1 MASKCQ
7 KFQPNIFNK
16 LKCQSCFGAKDIHSA
31 EALENNKATR
41 KISKCGYLFV
51 SPDFDFSNPVDRSK
65 RWQRRFFRLF
75 DDGELNFSVDED
87 PDTVPQGAV
96 DMNKCTEV
104 GDAEKKTTHTNS
116 LYIIT
121 PNKTYY
127 IKAGSKEEIMWWQE
141 VLSVFPRSI
150 PKPKNRRF
158 TMPIFSNKDKENV
171 QPLTTESH
179 RKLPS
184 VSSLTDG
191 DIPAVNNR
199 FEVEKVKVKE
209 QAFSTYRGV
218 RNMKHRTD
226 KHYQEGLR
234 KSSSLHDLSSEDTKD
249 VGMGLASSKF
259 LSRSGDRLNYVSA
272 ASHPG
277 IENAARVLA
286 DSNYNNPYCTVPRRT
301 WQTLAA
307 NTTTPPSPNSNT
319 PSSASANNPSSSPS
333 SHPTVTVN
341 SSHIP
346 IIRRKSTADTQ
357 SSAASTS
364 TKPKSASE
372 RARLHRERST
382 SMKDFPTQ
390 FSLPKPDGTRM
401 SMSSLDRLSASSHAD
416 GQSSTRPSGR
426 RDIYEV
432 PTNNLNQT
440 DELKMAKSTEFQAAS
455 RSRSQPS
462 ISGSSPQSQGSPSNK
477 YEDLMY
483 MKKGW
488 LIKQGSSEKDW
499 KKHWFVLTGNS
510 LRYYK
515 DAQAEESNTLDGRI
529 DLSTCFDISEVDIG
543 RNFGFRI
550 KSRNGEYVLAAMTS
564 GIRNNWLKAIRLVM
578 DLQTGSKKS
587 TSSLLSNS
595 ADSSPR
601 TVDDLDLSASA
612 DSSRL
617 SGSMDSRSSSESP
630 KEIHKRTTTKNMRR
644 HYSDVS
650 PGNVKFSVKDLSP
663 ALARISQPPTI
674 VGVVSGGNSP
684 PEPEKNSL
692 GGQGDQIDS
701 ANKKLQSSSKFSP
714 EPVSALTGSNEPM
727 SRYVEGSDN
736 GSLPPTVS
744 PASGVGDD
752 FASRRAVSSESRK
765 EEDEKSR
772 RAKSPSARVKEKS
785 RIKGGKIQTPPQQ
798 VSDDECYGMSAS
810 AEEETVSLQVIDLH
824 QHLTG
829 EIYQESDNNFAI
841 SEDTPASTGDSSAG
855 ADGMLVELLETEVD
869 SLKEQLENT
878 HKEMVK
884 MHETNIDLKTRLQTI
899 VREKDVSQPGQPQH
913 GLESPIMRSLWNQ
926 QNQSSD
932 CPQVTTMRRQVK
944 EARDTIQKNK
954 VEMESLRSKLDMSTS
969 KLTGTERALSEALK
983 ELKNEK
989 DKLMKMSNDWN
1000 KKIRNL
1006 EGQLKDTTHKME
1018 RQRDSL
1024 NVKENDCK
1032 RLESDLKAS
1041 NQKVREHEREI
1052 LKLKA
1057 VEQDNR
1063 QMKEKMDDTERKMAT
1078 LRLELKEKDM
1088 HSKKIEGE
1096 YEHHIADLE
1105 QEFTQERDDM
1115 EQHLEDMKKKFMEAQ
1130 QHSNTNNMAALL
1142 QEKDIIIA
1150 QLEDKM
1156 IENDKKLIDMADE
1169 LQSELDESV
1178 MLQNNLESVQKD
1190 HSMMEKKFKEQEKLY
1205 SKVVSE
1211 KQKSEEENRSLTRT
1225 MEEYRKESRELGS
1238 LLDTEKNA
1246 AIKWQREKKELLSK
1260 IQNLEGNIDTLQH
1273 KLDNK
1278 GSRMSHDSSH
1288 SEEDRSKVSD
1298 ILGNFVVVEAEMS
1311 EITKTMINLQKNFT
1325 DFLSRQTEKSHSQL
1339 GGMGSLMTDIVH
1351 RCAHLQD
1358 ILREGSSDLTTPRS
1372 TNQGNQSEEYN
1383 EMKEK
1388 YDNLVIESNRL
1399 RKDLEDISSQSKDN
1413 KEMDVKLANLESV
1426 YKQKVQEMTSR
1437 VDDLAGMVKHA
1448 GPSKASSPQKPKRPE
1463 EASTA
1468 ISAEIEAEL
1477 GQLEDRI
1484 AYIDQVLRTPDIS
1497 MSGEEEEEDDDEDEE
1512 SDSFMSSDDEMSED
1526 EEEEE
1531 EEEVSGGYES
1541 KRLIGKLRA
1550 MRNQLQA
1557 TNCKIQDLTDEMIE
1571 KTFLK
1576 NDSSVEGEE
1585 GLRQTL
1591 VKCSDTVDSLTGRLV
1606 DKVKAAK
1613 LGGASLEGS
1622 SAENMVAFQN
1632 CVKEMR
1638 EKLVEVNSMVAAH
1651 EALDAKSLKMVHGKL
1666 MNLLEYLSHLQ
1677 RFKHRDFDMLG
1688 RITHQDLQAKAVI
1701 KRRESGIR
1709 RSRLDF
1715 EEKVHLYADRLS
1727 VEAIILGQMAY
1738 LVQRYQMGDVYRDLL
1753 IKEIQDVNVVILDLE
1768 RKIDDATKTNGSS
1781 DTGVDIVSSYAAIL
1795 AEKIV
1800 LEGQLASCAMAADN
1814 QTTDDTAVLS
1824 ALQITENPSILAMEV
1839 FLRCQV
1845 DTSVHQNLHQA
1856 LDHMDSVTGHIITK
1870 SLVQGEISHALSRM
1884 KSRFSL
1890 KDGVR
1895 DVTDLLRQERKFSHE
1910 QLLCKC
1916 ETVCN
1921 AVDVYQALV
1930 GSSLRC
1936 QACLAQA
1943 PNISDSLYTKMSQS
1957 FQKRIGEF
1965 QEKQRTSDAREQNRC
1980 RHIIS
1985 ALEVELESSVR
1996 NFRDV
2001 IKPGL
2006 SETEDVVSDMTVVS
2020 IESAVLQLADILMC
2034 RATIKGTVAYIT
2046 DMVSSG
2052 NFPELPDTAIFS
2064 SEHVLGGDQDGA
2076 MQVLAQSLS
2085 NEATNKQS
2093 LAAELKKFNPE
2104 NPSSSEECSRIIDIL
2119 GIVPESELSNNLGT
2133 YGENLLREALHQA
2146 QLTYMSYKMK
2156 LQHERSMRE
2165 MKMKIE
2171 AGQKVDLPS
2180 DSSREAEGDI
2190 HASLSVFEEI
2200 LETKFEDECEVL
2212 SILDKEIKQLQ
2223 SVSTDAPEK
2232 GYSQQLSNLISTFE
2246 NELAVSQER
2255 HDIHV
2260 DVLRQEVGNI
2270 VMRLEKMTDDYEKE
2284 REVLVSECEGKVSS
2298 LQEEL
2303 ETIQVDHEEEL
2314 EQVRQDIMTA
2324 VSAIRANEEEVD
2336 GQLSDQ
2342 VKGLNRQIISQKGT
2356 FSVLLTELEEKL
2368 AGSNL
2373 SPTLS
2378 TQVSDLVSQLQEA
2391 LNSGTEP
2398 EDPLSPLPVSSPPPL
2413 PVAPR
2418 KSESLSDVP
2427 AMDTLN
2433 LTDDSFQTLD
2443 RSQHDYELE
2452 LLKREKEEALAEEVK
2467 TTKAA
2472 LDAMRKAYEDDL
2484 EEEKERY
2491 RIALKTMYN
2500 DDYIQE
2506 IRRQQDEEL
2515 ERVKEELKTITM
2527 HYDSKCEDYSIM
2539 EEKLNNVKTEYESHI
2554 QHLVKSNQ
2562 HLNEL
2567 VNEEIGKLKDF
2578 VENRSM
2584 GRIPGNATLE
2594 EELYDAQI
2602 MVRMKDAELQKL
2614 RSQVKN
2620 LENNLERVTEEQR
2633 NSMTQ
2638 YLQMYKKVQEL
2649 EAKHKNKKQEEQDH
2663 DTRATNRS
2671 LRRTPS
2677 FHHRARSPS
2686 PQTSA
2691 KKEEHHSRDSH
2702 RRRHLDAR
2710 DLKRSKSSPTIPFV
2724 FGGRLPSSSSLGK
2737 SSSFKSA
2744 KAMKT
2749 SK

>member
-31 EALENNKATR
+31 EALENNKDEGDLDGSIKTSHVGWVDQFCSLVLDSFSSKTEPPATR

-87 PDTVPQGAV
+87 PDTIPQGAV

-121 PNKTYY
+121 PNKTHY
-127 IKAGSKEEIMWWQE
+127 IKGGSKEEIMWWQE
-141 VLSVFPRSI
+141 VLSVFPRSL

-171 QPLTTESH
+171 QPLTTDSN

-191 DIPAVNNR
+191 DIPTVNNR
-199 FEVEKVKVKE
+199 FEVEKVKAKE

-234 KSSSLHDLSSEDTKD
+234 KSSSLHDLSSEDAKD

-259 LSRSGDRLNYVSA
+259 LSRSGDRLNY
-272 ASHPG
+272 
-277 IENAARVLA
+277 
-286 DSNYNNPYCTVPRRT
+286 
-301 WQTLAA
+301 
-307 NTTTPPSPNSNT
+307 
-319 PSSASANNPSSSPS
+319 
-333 SHPTVTVN
+333 
-341 SSHIP
+341 
-346 IIRRKSTADTQ
+346 
-357 SSAASTS
+357 
-364 TKPKSASE
+364 
-372 RARLHRERST
+372 
-382 SMKDFPTQ
+382 
-390 FSLPKPDGTRM
+390 
-401 SMSSLDRLSASSHAD
+401 
-416 GQSSTRPSGR
+416 
-426 RDIYEV
+426 
-432 PTNNLNQT
+432 
-440 DELKMAKSTEFQAAS
+440 MAKSTEFQAAS

-462 ISGSSPQSQGSPSNK
+462 ISGSSPQSQGSNK

-578 DLQTGSKKS
+578 DLQTGNKQS

-612 DSSRL
+612 DSNRL

-630 KEIHKRTTTKNMRR
+630 KEIHKRATTKNMRR

-650 PGNVKFSVKDLSP
+650 PGNVKFSVKDISP
-663 ALARISQPPTI
+663 ALTRISQPPTI
-674 VGVVSGGNSP
+674 VGVVSGGNTP
-684 PEPEKNSL
+684 PEPPKNSL
-692 GGQGDQIDS
+692 VDQGDQLDGT
-701 ANKKLQSSSKFSP
+701 NKKLLSNAKFSP
-714 EPVSALTGSNEPM
+714 EPALSVTPGGNETM

-736 GSLPPTVS
+736 ASLPSTVTPVS
-744 PASGVGDD
+744 AEAED
-752 FASRRAVSSESRK
+752 FTSRRAVSSESRK

-785 RIKGGKIQTPPQQ
+785 RSKGGKIHTPPQQ
-798 VSDDECYGMSAS
+798 MSDDECYGLSAS
-810 AEEETVSLQVIDLH
+810 ADEEVVTSSVEVMDLH

-829 EIYQESDNNFAI
+829 GFYEDNSFTASDDNRG
-841 SEDTPASTGDSSAG
+841 GDSSVG
-855 ADGMLVELLETEVD
+855 GDGMLVQLLETE
-869 SLKEQLENT
+869 
-878 HKEMVK
+878 
-884 MHETNIDLKTRLQTI
+884 
-899 VREKDVSQPGQPQH
+899 
-913 GLESPIMRSLWNQ
+913 
-926 QNQSSD
+926 
-932 CPQVTTMRRQVK
+932 VTTMRRQVK

-954 VEMESLRSKLDMSTS
+954 VEIETLRSKLDMSTS

-1032 RLESDLKAS
+1032 RLESDLKTS

-1063 QMKEKMDDTERKMAT
+1063 QMKERMEDTERKMTT
-1078 LRLELKEKDM
+1078 LKLELKEKDM
-1088 HSKKIEGE
+1088 HCKKVESE
-1096 YEHHIADLE
+1096 YEHHITELE

-1130 QHSNTNNMAALL
+1130 EHSNAGNMAAIL

-1190 HSMMEKKFKEQEKLY
+1190 HSMLEKKLKDQEKIY
-1205 SKVVSE
+1205 SKMFSE
-1211 KQKSEEENRSLTRT
+1211 KQKNEEENRTLSRT
-1225 MEEYRKESRELGS
+1225 MEEYKKESRELGS

-1246 AIKWQREKKELLSK
+1246 AVKWQKEKKELLSK
-1260 IQNLEGNIDTLQH
+1260 IQNLEGNIDTLQQ

-1311 EITKTMINLQKNFT
+1311 EITKTMIGLQKNCA
-1325 DFLSRQTEKSHSQL
+1325 DFLSKQTEKTTSPL
-1339 GGMGSLMTDIVH
+1339 VGMGALMTDIVH
-1351 RCAHLQD
+1351 RCSHLQD
-1358 ILREGSSDLTTPRS
+1358 ILREGSSDLSTPRS
-1372 TNQGNQSEEYN
+1372 TSQGEHSEDFN
-1383 EMKEK
+1383 EMKVK
-1388 YDNLVIESNRL
+1388 YDNLMVESNNL
-1399 RKDLEDISSQSKDN
+1399 RRDLEDMSSQSKHR
-1413 KEMDVKLANLESV
+1413 KELESKLADQDKV
-1426 YKQKVQEMTSR
+1426 FKQKLLEMTTR
-1437 VDDLAGMVKHA
+1437 VDDLTGMVKHA
-1448 GPSKASSPQKPKRPE
+1448 GPSKASSPQKPRKPE
-1463 EASTA
+1463 EASMA
-1468 ISAEIEAEL
+1468 LSAEIEAEL
-1477 GQLEDRI
+1477 DLLEDRI
-1484 AYIDQVLRTPDIS
+1484 AYVDQVLRTPDIS
-1497 MSGEEEEEDDDEDEE
+1497 MSGEEEEDDDEDEE
-1512 SDSFMSSDDEMSED
+1512 SDSFMSSDDEMSDEEDD
-1526 EEEEE
+1526 EEEEP
-1531 EEEVSGGYES
+1531 VGNSGEYES

-1550 MRNQLQA
+1550 MRNQLQI
-1557 TNCKIQDLTDEMIE
+1557 TNCKIQDLTDEMTE

-1576 NDSSVEGEE
+1576 HDSSGEGEE

-1613 LGGASLEGS
+1613 IGGASLEGS

-1638 EKLVEVNSMVAAH
+1638 DKLVEVNSMVAEH
-1651 EALDAKSLKMVHGKL
+1651 EALDAKSLKMVHVKL

-1701 KRRESGIR
+1701 TRRESGIR
-1709 RSRLDF
+1709 RSRLHF

-1753 IKEIQDVNVVILDLE
+1753 LKEIQDVNMVILDLE
-1768 RKIDDATKTNGSS
+1768 RKIDNATRTSS
-1781 DTGVDIVSSYAAIL
+1781 ASESGVDVVSSYAAIL

-1845 DTSVHQNLHQA
+1845 DTSVHQKLNQA
-1856 LDHMDSVTGHIITK
+1856 TEHMDSVTGHIITR
-1870 SLVQGEISHALSRM
+1870 SLVQGEISHALAKM
-1884 KSRFSL
+1884 KSQFSL

-1895 DVTDLLRQERKFSHE
+1895 DITDLLRQERKFSHE
-1910 QLLCKC
+1910 QLLAKC
-1916 ETVCN
+1916 ETMCN
-1921 AVDVYQALV
+1921 SVDVYQALV
-1930 GSSLRC
+1930 VSSLRC
-1936 QACLAQA
+1936 QACLAQTPSIA
-1943 PNISDSLYTKMSQS
+1943 ESLYTKMSQS
-1957 FQKRIGEF
+1957 FQKRIEEF
-1965 QEKQRTSDAREQNRC
+1965 QEKRRTSEGREQNRC
-1980 RHIIS
+1980 QHIINV
-1985 ALEVELESSVR
+1985 LEIELESSVR
-1996 NFRDV
+1996 NLRELLGS
-2001 IKPGL
+2001 GL
-2006 SETEDVVSDMTVVS
+2006 TEKDDTVQDMTVGS
-2020 IESAVLQLADILMC
+2020 LESSVLQLADILVH
-2034 RATIKGTVAYIT
+2034 RATIKGTVGYIT

-2052 NFPELPDTAIFS
+2052 NFPELPDTATFS
-2064 SEHVLGGDQDGA
+2064 SEHVLIGDQNEA
-2076 MQVLAQSLS
+2076 MQVLARSLS

-2104 NPSSSEECSRIIDIL
+2104 NASSSEECSRIVDIL
-2119 GIVPESELSNNLGT
+2119 GIVPDSELGNNLGT

-2156 LQHERSMRE
+2156 LQHERNMRE

-2212 SILDKEIKQLQ
+2212 TILDKEIKQLQ
-2223 SVSTDAPEK
+2223 SVSTDTTEK

-2260 DVLRQEVGNI
+2260 DVLRQEVSNI

-2284 REVLVSECEGKVSS
+2284 KEVLVSEYESKVGS

-2336 GQLSDQ
+2336 GQVADQ
-2342 VKGLNRQIISQKGT
+2342 VKGKGFNRQMISQKDN
-2356 FSVLLTELEEKL
+2356 FSVLLTELHEKL
-2368 AGSNL
+2368 ANSNL
-2373 SPTLS
+2373 SPSLS
-2378 TQVSDLVSQLQEA
+2378 TQVLDLVSQLQES
-2391 LNSGTEP
+2391 LNS
-2398 EDPLSPLPVSSPPPL
+2398 
-2413 PVAPR
+2413 
-2418 KSESLSDVP
+2418 
-2427 AMDTLN
+2427 DT
-2433 LTDDSFQTLD
+2433 SFHTLD

-2500 DDYIQE
+2500 DDYIQD

-2515 ERVKEELKTITM
+2515 ERVKEELKIVTM
-2527 HYDSKCEDYSIM
+2527 SYDSKCEDFNIM
-2539 EEKLNNVKTEYESHI
+2539 EEKLNSVKTEYESHI

-2649 EAKHKNKKQEEQDH
+2649 QAKNKNKKQEEQDH
-2663 DTRATNRS
+2663 DSRATNRS

-2686 PQTSA
+2686 PQTSG

-2724 FGGRLPSSSSLGK
+2724 FGGRLPSTSSLGK

-2744 KAMKT
+2744 KAMKA

>member
-31 EALENNKATR
+31 EALENNKDMDDTDESVNVSPVGWVDQFCNLMLDTFISKTEPVATR

-51 SPDFDFSNPVDRSK
+51 SPDFDFSNPLDRTK

-104 GDAEKKTTHTNS
+104 GDAEKKTSHTNS
-116 LYIIT
+116 LFIIV

-127 IKAGSKEEIMWWQE
+127 IKGGSKEEIMWWQE
-141 VLSVFPRSI
+141 VLAVFPRSL

-171 QPLTTESH
+171 QPLTTDSH

-199 FEVEKVKVKE
+199 FEAEKVKVKE

-234 KSSSLHDLSSEDTKD
+234 KSSSLHDLSSEDAKD

-259 LSRSGDRLNYVSA
+259 LSRSGDRLNYVSV

-277 IENAARVLA
+277 MENAARVLA

-307 NTTTPPSPNSNT
+307 NTTSPPSSNANI
-319 PSSASANNPSSSPS
+319 PSSASANSPSSSPS
-333 SHPTVTVN
+333 SHPTVVVN
-341 SSHIP
+341 PSHIP
-346 IIRRKSTADTQ
+346 IIRRKSNADTQ

-390 FSLPKPDGTRM
+390 FSLPKPDGSRM
-401 SMSSLDRLSASSHAD
+401 SMSSLDRLSASSGHVD
-416 GQSSTRPSGR
+416 GQSSARPSGR

-488 LIKQGSSEKDW
+488 LIKQGTSEKDW

-510 LRYYK
+510 LRYYR

-578 DLQTGSKKS
+578 DLQTGSKQS

-630 KEIHKRTTTKNMRR
+630 KDIHKRATTKNMRR

-663 ALARISQPPTI
+663 ALTRISQPPTI
-674 VGVVSGGNSP
+674 VGVVSGATSP
-684 PEPEKNSL
+684 PEPEKKSGL
-692 GGQGDQIDS
+692 DDQVDS
-701 ANKKLQSSSKFSP
+701 ANKKSVSSAKFSP
-714 EPVSALTGSNEPM
+714 EPSASEPLG
-727 SRYVEGSDN
+727 RYVEGSD
-736 GSLPPTVS
+736 SASLTSTLPP
-744 PASGVGDD
+744 PAPEAGEDL
-752 FASRRAVSSESRK
+752 ASRRAVSSESRK

-785 RIKGGKIQTPPQQ
+785 RSKGGKIPTPPQQ
-798 VSDDECYGMSAS
+798 MSDDEYYGMSAS
-810 AEEETVSLQVIDLH
+810 AEEETVSSIQVIDLQ
-824 QHLTG
+824 QHLG
-829 EIYQESDNNFAI
+829 GDGYQDSNFTT
-841 SEDTPASTGDSSAG
+841 SEDTQASTGDSSAG
-855 ADGMLVELLETEVD
+855 GDGILVELLETE
-869 SLKEQLENT
+869 
-878 HKEMVK
+878 
-884 MHETNIDLKTRLQTI
+884 
-899 VREKDVSQPGQPQH
+899 
-913 GLESPIMRSLWNQ
+913 
-926 QNQSSD
+926 
-932 CPQVTTMRRQVK
+932 VTTMRRQVK

-954 VEMESLRSKLDMSTS
+954 VEIESLRSKLDMSTS

-1024 NVKENDCK
+1024 NVKETECK
-1032 RLESDLKAS
+1032 RLESDVKANS
-1041 NQKVREHEREI
+1041 QKMREHEREI

-1063 QMKEKMDDTERKMAT
+1063 QMKEKTEDIERKMAA
-1078 LRLELKEKDM
+1078 LKLEVKEKDM
-1088 HSKKIEGE
+1088 HCKKVESE
-1096 YEHHIADLE
+1096 YEHHIVALE
-1105 QEFTQERDDM
+1105 QEFAQERDDM
-1115 EQHLEDMKKKFMEAQ
+1115 DQHLEDMKKKFMEAQ
-1130 QHSNTNNMAALL
+1130 EHSNASNTIPNNMAAIL
-1142 QEKDIIIA
+1142 QEKDMIIA

-1156 IENDKKLIDMADE
+1156 IENDKKFIDMADE

-1178 MLQNNLESVQKD
+1178 VLQNNLESVQKD
-1190 HSMMEKKFKEQEKLY
+1190 QSKLEKKLRDQEKLY

-1211 KQKSEEENRSLTRT
+1211 KQKGEEENKSLTRT
-1225 MEEYRKESRELGS
+1225 MEEYKKESRELGS
-1238 LLDTEKNA
+1238 LLDSEKNA
-1246 AIKWQREKKELLSK
+1246 AVKWQKEKKELLSK
-1260 IQNLEGNIDTLQH
+1260 IHTLEDNRDTLQQ

-1278 GSRMSHDSSH
+1278 GSKMSHDSTN
-1288 SEEDRSKVSD
+1288 SEEDRSKISD

-1311 EITKTMINLQKNFT
+1311 EVTKTMIILQKNYT
-1325 DFLSRQTEKSHSQL
+1325 DILSKQSEKSQSQL
-1339 GGMGSLMTDIVH
+1339 VGMGPVMADIVH

-1358 ILREGSSDLTTPRS
+1358 LLREGSSDLSTPR
-1372 TNQGNQSEEYN
+1372 TTDQGQQSEEFSQ
-1383 EMKEK
+1383 MKVK
-1388 YDNLVIESNRL
+1388 YDNLVIESNKL
-1399 RKDLEDISSQSKDN
+1399 RKQLEDMSGRSKDTQN
-1413 KEMDVKLANLESV
+1413 SKELELKLAKQESV
-1426 YKQKVQEMTSR
+1426 YKQKIQEMATR
-1437 VDDLAGMVKHA
+1437 VDDLTGMVKHA
-1448 GPSKASSPQKPKRPE
+1448 GPSKASSPQKPKKQE
-1463 EASTA
+1463 EASA
-1468 ISAEIEAEL
+1468 VLSAEIEAEL
-1477 GQLEDRI
+1477 GLLEDRI

-1497 MSGEEEEEDDDEDEE
+1497 MSGEDEEEEDDEDEE
-1512 SDSFMSSDDEMSED
+1512 SDSFISSDDEMSEED
-1526 EEEEE
+1526 EEEEDTNE
-1531 EEEVSGGYES
+1531 LSGGYES

-1550 MRNQLQA
+1550 MRNQLQV
-1557 TNCKIQDLTDEMIE
+1557 TNCKIQDLTEEMTE

-1576 NDSSVEGEE
+1576 NNSSGEGDE

-1591 VKCSDTVDSLTGRLV
+1591 DKCSDAVDSLTSRLI

-1613 LGGASLEGS
+1613 LGGASLESS

-1632 CVKEMR
+1632 CVKQMR
-1638 EKLVEVNSMVAAH
+1638 DKLVEVNCMVAEH
-1651 EALDAKSLKMVHGKL
+1651 EALDAKSLKIVHEKL

-1677 RFKHRDFDMLG
+1677 RFKHQDFDMLG

-1701 KRRESGIR
+1701 TRRESGIR
-1709 RSRLDF
+1709 RSRLHF

-1753 IKEIQDVNVVILDLE
+1753 LKEIQDVNMVILDLE
-1768 RKIDDATKTNGSS
+1768 RKIDDATKTNSS
-1781 DTGVDIVSSYAAIL
+1781 SETGVDIVSSYAAIL

-1824 ALQITENPSILAMEV
+1824 ALHITENPSILAMEV
-1839 FLRCQV
+1839 FLRSQV
-1845 DTSVHQNLHQA
+1845 DSSVHQKLHQA
-1856 LDHMDSVTGHIITK
+1856 TEHMDSVTGHIITR
-1870 SLVQGEISHALSRM
+1870 SLVQGEITHALARM

-1916 ETVCN
+1916 ETMCN
-1921 AVDVYQALV
+1921 SVDVYQALV
-1930 GSSLRC
+1930 VSSLRYH
-1936 QACLAQA
+1936 ACLAQS
-1943 PNISDSLYTKMSQS
+1943 PKIGENLCTKMSQS
-1957 FQKRIGEF
+1957 FHKRIEEF
-1965 QEKQRTSDAREQNRC
+1965 QEKQSTSEGREQNRC
-1980 RHIIS
+1980 QHIIG

-1996 NFRDV
+1996 NFKELEQPD
-2001 IKPGL
+2001 L
-2006 SETEDVVSDMTVVS
+2006 LDTEDAMSDVTVGSV
-2020 IESAVLQLADILMC
+2020 ESTVLQLADILMH
-2034 RATIKGTVAYIT
+2034 RAIIKGTVEYIT

-2052 NFPELPDTAIFS
+2052 SFPELPNTAVFS
-2064 SEHVLGGDQDGA
+2064 SEHVLGADQNET
-2076 MQVLAQSLS
+2076 MQVLARSLS

-2104 NPSSSEECSRIIDIL
+2104 NAASSEECSRIVDIL
-2119 GIVPESELSNNLGT
+2119 GIVPDSELCNINVGT

-2156 LQHERSMRE
+2156 LHHERSMRE

-2212 SILDKEIKQLQ
+2212 SILDKEIKQLN
-2223 SVSTDAPEK
+2223 SVSTDSKEK
-2232 GYSQQLSNLISTFE
+2232 GYSQQLNNLISTFE

-2260 DVLRQEVGNI
+2260 DVLRQEVSNI

-2284 REVLVSECEGKVSS
+2284 REVVVSEYEGKVSS

-2356 FSVLLTELEEKL
+2356 FSVLLTELQEKL
-2368 AGSNL
+2368 AESNL

-2378 TQVSDLVSQLQEA
+2378 TQVQKLVDQLQEA
-2391 LNSGTEP
+2391 LNSGTEF

-2427 AMDTLN
+2427 AMETLN
-2433 LTDDSFQTLD
+2433 LTDDSFHTLD

-2515 ERVKEELKTITM
+2515 VRVKEELKTTTM
-2527 HYDSKCEDYSIM
+2527 HYDSKCEDYKIM

-2578 VENRSM
+2578 MENRSM

-2649 EAKHKNKKQEEQDH
+2649 EAKQKSKKQEEQDH
-2663 DTRATNRS
+2663 DSRPTNRS

-2686 PQTSA
+2686 PQTSG
-2691 KKEEHHSRDSH
+2691 KKDEHHSRDSH

-2744 KAMKT
+2744 KAMKA

>member
-141 VLSVFPRSI
+141 VLSVFPRSL

-171 QPLTTESH
+171 QPLTTDSH

-234 KSSSLHDLSSEDTKD
+234 KSSSLHDLSSEDAKD

-259 LSRSGDRLNYVSA
+259 LSRSGDRLNYVSSG
-272 ASHPG
+272 SHPG

-307 NTTTPPSPNSNT
+307 NTTSPPSSNT

-333 SHPTVTVN
+333 SHPSVNAN

-357 SSAASTS
+357 PSAATTS

-401 SMSSLDRLSASSHAD
+401 SMSSLDRLSSSTSHSD
-416 GQSSTRPSGR
+416 GQPSNRPSGR
-426 RDIYEV
+426 RDLYEV

-578 DLQTGSKKS
+578 DLQTGTKS

-617 SGSMDSRSSSESP
+617 SGSIDSRSSSESP
-630 KEIHKRTTTKNMRR
+630 KEIHKRATTKNMRR

-663 ALARISQPPTI
+663 PLSRISQPPTI
-674 VGVVSGGNSP
+674 VGVVSGGNTP
-684 PEPEKNSL
+684 PEKNSL
-692 GGQGDQIDS
+692 VGQGDQVDS
-701 ANKKLQSSSKFSP
+701 ANKNLLSSSKFSP
-714 EPVSALTGSNEPM
+714 EPSSSLTSSRTEPM
-727 SRYVEGSDN
+727 NRYVEGSD
-736 GSLPPTVS
+736 GSPLPSSVPS
-744 PASGVGDD
+744 ASVAGED
-752 FASRRAVSSESRK
+752 FNSRRAVSSESKK

-785 RIKGGKIQTPPQQ
+785 RSSKGGKVQTPPQQ
-798 VSDDECYGMSAS
+798 ASDDEGYGLSAA
-810 AEEETVSLQVIDLH
+810 AEEETVSLQVMDLH
-824 QHLTG
+824 QHLSG
-829 EIYQESDNNFAI
+829 ESYTESDNHFTI

-855 ADGMLVELLETEVD
+855 GDGMLVELLETEVD

-878 HKEMVK
+878 QKEMAK

-926 QNQSSD
+926 QNQPSD
-932 CPQVTTMRRQVK
+932 NSQVTTMRRQVK

-1018 RQRDSL
+1018 RQKDSL
-1024 NVKENDCK
+1024 TVKENDCK
-1032 RLESDLKAS
+1032 RLESDLKS
-1041 NQKVREHEREI
+1041 SHQKVREHEREI

-1063 QMKEKMDDTERKMAT
+1063 QMKERMDDMERKMAA

-1088 HSKKIEGE
+1088 HCKKVEGE
-1096 YEHHIADLE
+1096 YEHHITELE
-1105 QEFTQERDDM
+1105 QEFAQERDDM

-1130 QHSNTNNMAALL
+1130 THSNTNNMAALL
-1142 QEKDIIIA
+1142 QEKDMIIA

-1156 IENDKKLIDMADE
+1156 IENDKKMIDMADE

-1190 HSMMEKKFKEQEKLY
+1190 HSMLEKKVKEQEKLY
-1205 SKVVSE
+1205 TKAVSE
-1211 KQKSEEENRSLTRT
+1211 KHKCEEENRSLSRT
-1225 MEEYRKESRELGS
+1225 MEEYKKESRELGS
-1238 LLDTEKNA
+1238 LLDSEKNA
-1246 AIKWQREKKELLSK
+1246 AMKWQREKKDLLSK

-1311 EITKTMINLQKNFT
+1311 EITKTMINLQKNYT
-1325 DFLSRQTEKSHSQL
+1325 DVLSKQTDKSQL
-1339 GGMGSLMTDIVH
+1339 GGMGPLMTDIVH
-1351 RCAHLQD
+1351 RCSHLQD
-1358 ILREGSSDLTTPRS
+1358 LLREGSSDLGTPRS
-1372 TNQGNQSEEYN
+1372 TNQISQAEDFND
-1383 EMKEK
+1383 MKMK
-1388 YDNLVIESNRL
+1388 YENLVIEANKL
-1399 RKDLEDISSQSKDN
+1399 RKDLEDKSSQSKDS
-1413 KEMDVKLANLESV
+1413 KEMDVKLANLEGA
-1426 YKQKVQEMTSR
+1426 YKQKVEEMASR
-1437 VDDLAGMVKHA
+1437 VEDLAGRVKHA
-1448 GPSKASSPQKPKRPE
+1448 GPSKASSPQKPRRPE

-1468 ISAEIEAEL
+1468 LSAEIETEL
-1477 GQLEDRI
+1477 GRLEDRI
-1484 AYIDQVLRTPDIS
+1484 SYIDQVLRTPDIS
-1497 MSGEEEEEDDDEDEE
+1497 MSGDEEEDDDDEEE
-1512 SDSFMSSDDEMSED
+1512 SDSFMSSDDEMTED
-1526 EEEEE
+1526 EEDEDEEIR
-1531 EEEVSGGYES
+1531 GYEN
-1541 KRLIGKLRA
+1541 KHLLGKLRA

-1571 KTFLK
+1571 KSYLK
-1576 NDSSVEGEE
+1576 NDSASEKEE

-1613 LGGASLEGS
+1613 IGGASLEGS
-1622 SAENMVAFQN
+1622 SAENMIAFQN

-1638 EKLVEVNSMVAAH
+1638 EKVVEVNNMVAEH

-1666 MNLLEYLSHLQ
+1666 MNLLEYLGHLQ
-1677 RFKHRDFDMLG
+1677 RFKNRDFDMLG

-1709 RSRLDF
+1709 RSRLHF

-1753 IKEIQDVNVVILDLE
+1753 LKEIQDVNMVILDLE
-1768 RKIDDATKTNGSS
+1768 RKIDDATKTHCASES
-1781 DTGVDIVSSYAAIL
+1781 GVDIVSSYAAIL

-1845 DTSVHQNLHQA
+1845 DTSVHHNLHQA
-1856 LDHMDSVTGHIITK
+1856 SEHMDSVTGHIITR
-1870 SLVQGEISHALSRM
+1870 SLVQGEISHALSKL

-1910 QLLCKC
+1910 QLISKC
-1916 ETVCN
+1916 ESVCN
-1921 AVDVYQALV
+1921 AAEVYQAMV
-1930 GSSLRC
+1930 GSTLRC
-1936 QACLAQA
+1936 QACLAQT
-1943 PNISDSLYTKMSQS
+1943 PNIKDTLYTKMSRS
-1957 FQKRIGEF
+1957 FQKHIEEF
-1965 QEKQRTSDAREQNRC
+1965 QEKQRTSEAREQNRC

-1985 ALEVELESSVR
+1985 ALEVELDLGVR
-1996 NFRDV
+1996 NLRELFE
-2001 IKPGL
+2001 PGL
-2006 SETEDVVSDMTVVS
+2006 SETEEVMSDMTPVS
-2020 IESAVLQLADILMC
+2020 VESTVLQLADILMC
-2034 RATIKGTVAYIT
+2034 RATIKGTVAYIS

-2052 NFPELPDTAIFS
+2052 NFPELPDTSIFS
-2064 SEHVLGGDQDGA
+2064 SEQALAGDQDSA
-2076 MQVLAQSLS
+2076 MQLLARSLS

-2104 NPSSSEECSRIIDIL
+2104 NPSSSEECSRIVDIL
-2119 GIVPESELSNNLGT
+2119 GIVPDSELSGNLGT

-2156 LQHERSMRE
+2156 LQHERNMRE

-2212 SILDKEIKQLQ
+2212 SILDKEIKQLH
-2223 SVSTDAPEK
+2223 SVSTDAAEK

-2284 REVLVSECEGKVSS
+2284 REVLVSDYESKIGS

-2356 FSVLLTELEEKL
+2356 FSVLLTELQEKL
-2368 AGSNL
+2368 TDASL

-2378 TQVSDLVSQLQEA
+2378 TQVLDLVNQLQEA
-2391 LNSGTEP
+2391 LDSTGPEN
-2398 EDPLSPLPVSSPPPL
+2398 EDPLSPLPVSSPPPM

-2433 LTDDSFQTLD
+2433 MTDDSFQTLD
-2443 RSQHDYELE
+2443 KSQHDYELE

-2506 IRRQQDEEL
+2506 IRRQQGEEL
-2515 ERVKEELKTITM
+2515 ERVKEELKSTSM
-2527 HYDSKCEDYSIM
+2527 HYESKCEDYNIM

-2649 EAKHKNKKQEEQDH
+2649 EAKNKTKKQEEQDH
-2663 DTRATNRS
+2663 DSRSSNRS

-2686 PQTSA
+2686 PQTTG

-2724 FGGRLPSSSSLGK
+2724 FGGGRLPSASSLGK
-2737 SSSFKSA
+2737 SSSFKSS
-2744 KAMKT
+2744 KAMKS